1 MSPAD
6 SASLAGVMPEA
17 SGDSSSGTFGKQMK
31 PSMRDIYLICL
42 IVSLIGM
49 LPMASDHFGRKLPV
63 YAYLRQHPESW
74 NVIVTS
80 NVPGTPTITTSEAKE
95 VLNLS
100 LSSFLKQSR
109 EILFFFLGTGL
120 FSLIGWIREIVINR
134 RINTLKSEQA
144 SPANHRPFGTSGMS
158 PADSA
163 SRAGD
168 TPEASGDS

>member
-1 MSPAD
+1 
-6 SASLAGVMPEA
+6 
-17 SGDSSSGTFGKQMK
+17 MK

-74 NVIVTS
+74 DVMFTS
-80 NVPGTPTITTSEAKE
+80 NVPGTPAVTTSEAKE

-100 LSSFLKQSR
+100 LNAFLKQSR
-109 EILFFFLGTGL
+109 EFLFFFLGTGL
-120 FSLIGWIREIVINR
+120 FSLIGLIREIVINR
-134 RINTLKSEQA
+134 KINTLKSEQA
-144 SPANHRPFGTSGMS
+144 SPANRHPFGTSVML
-158 PADSA
+158 PADPA
-163 SRAGD
+163 SRAGS